1 MKPLFIFSLPRSG
14 STLLQRV
21 LASSSLI
28 STLAEPWLL
37 LPMIYPLREKG
48 VYAEYSHK
56 LSNLALQD
64 FIKELPDGKQDYLAA
79 MGSAILELYAKVSN
93 KEARYFLDKTPRY
106 SLVADEIIRMYPQG
120 KFIYLWR
127 NPLAVIASMIE
138 TQSAGRWNVFKFKID
153 LFDGMA
159 NLIDSY
165 QAHSQAALSLHYESF
180 IKSPETELKRIADYL
195 DLEFDEAVLENFA
208 RVSFSGKMGDSR
220 GVKSYNQLDSAPLD
234 KWKNVINN
242 PLRKLWCRRYL
253 TWLGRERLTLMGY
266 DLDALLLEMSRTKS
280 SYGNIF
286 MDSAMFC
293 FGLIYCAFDAVIALH
308 KIQKLPEWKWIKHH
322 N

>member
-21 LASSSLI
+21 LAASGEV

-37 LPMIYPLREKG
+37 LPTVYPLKEQG

-64 FIKELPDGKQDYLAA
+64 FIKELPNGKQDYLEV
-79 MGSAILELYAKVSN
+79 MGSAVLELYARVADK
-93 KEARYFLDKTPRY
+93 KATYFLDKTPRY
-106 SLVADEIIRMYPQG
+106 SLIAEEIIDMYPQG

-127 NPLAVIASMIE
+127 HPLAIIASMIE
-138 TQSAGRWNVFKFKID
+138 TQPSGRWNVFKFKID

-159 NLIDSY
+159 HLVESY
-165 QAHSQAALSLHYESF
+165 RAHSEKALQLHYENF
-180 IKSPETELKRIADYL
+180 IKSPEIEMKRIADYL
-195 DLEFDEAVLENFA
+195 DLEFDQAALDNFN
-208 RVSFSGKMGDSR
+208 RVRFAGKLGDST
-220 GVKSYNQLDSAPLD
+220 GVRNYHKLNSAPLD
-234 KWKNVINN
+234 KWKTVLNS

-253 TWLGRERLTLMGY
+253 RWLGRDRLQTMGY
-266 DLDALLLEMSRTKS
+266 DLDGLLAEMDQLKS
-280 SYGNIF
+280 GYRNLWMDLVMFGYGVV
-286 MDSAMFC
+286 
-293 FGLIYCAFDAVIALH
+293 YCAFDAVIAIH
-308 KIQKLPEWKWIKHH
+308 KMQKLPEWKWIKHH